1 MIKIKLKLKFNVWV
15 FEYLKIYFRSHRLI
29 KRINANVLFKIP
41 PKKDLSFQF
50 KLGVETAARCF
61 QIDTPLIKTVDTV
74 W

>member
-1 MIKIKLKLKFNVWV
+1 MSLWIP
-15 FEYLKIYFRSHRLI
+15 EIYFRSHRLI

>member
-1 MIKIKLKLKFNVWV
+1 MYESLI
-15 FEYLKIYFRSHRLI
+15 SHRLI

-61 QIDTPLIKTVDTV
+61 QIDTPLIKTVNTV